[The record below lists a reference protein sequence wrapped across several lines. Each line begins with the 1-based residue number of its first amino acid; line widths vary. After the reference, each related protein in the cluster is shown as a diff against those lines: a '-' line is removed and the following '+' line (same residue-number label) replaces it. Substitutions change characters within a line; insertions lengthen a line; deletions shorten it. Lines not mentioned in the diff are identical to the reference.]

1 MNNMNSSCRRCGGVN
16 ARRYLQN
23 GGCQNHSKCGGYQS
37 VEDSYA
43 GCDSGVSYRD
53 NYEGCQ
59 GGEFDY
65 SLAMVYS
72 KVQSFTYLYDCD
84 AALARGTVFAE
95 LDKPFEGNTVMGCR
109 R

>member
-23 GGCQNHSKCGGYQS
+23 GGCQGGARCGGYQ
-37 VEDSYA
+37 VADGA
-43 GCDSGVSYRD
+43 DGKCDSVAYRD
-53 NYEGCQ
+53 NCDVCH

-95 LDKPFEGNTVMGCR
+95 LDKPFEGMTVMGCR